1 MSQRLTQSLVLAP
14 QLQQS
19 LALLQA
25 PTLELKALVEQELQQ
40 NPVLEEAAPAE
51 GELQEKDD
59 RELETPAE
67 ASDPTEPATD
77 LDFDPAA
84 EKNAVQQLKE
94 RLPQGEA
101 LFTPN
106 AEAGCRFLGMEVD
119 APILDGQP
127 VQNGHAELS
136 ARYRWQCAQPEHLKS
151 VGTTLFADY
160 KRLHKIKAVFAGPRG
175 QHAATLGRKTPT
187 FRW

>member
-1 MSQRLTQSLVLAP
+1 MSRLIA
-14 QLQQS
+14 S
-19 LALLQA
+19 LALAAGLVSASAQA
-25 PTLELKALVEQELQQ
+25 HVHGEAQLEI
-40 NPVLEEAAPAE
+40 VLEDTQLSLYLHSPLDAFLGFERLP
-51 GELQEKDD
+51 
-59 RELETPAE
+59 RN
-67 ASDPTEPATD
+67 PTEKA
-77 LDFDPAA
+77 
-84 EKNAVQQLKE
+84 AVQQLKE

-175 QHAATLGRKTPT
+175 QHGATLGRKTPT

>member
-1 MSQRLTQSLVLAP
+1 MSRLIA
-14 QLQQS
+14 S
-19 LALLQA
+19 LALAAGLVSASAQA
-25 PTLELKALVEQELQQ
+25 HVHGEAQLEI
-40 NPVLEEAAPAE
+40 VLEDTQLSLYLHSPLDAFLGFERLP
-51 GELQEKDD
+51 
-59 RELETPAE
+59 RN
-67 ASDPTEPATD
+67 PTEKA
-77 LDFDPAA
+77 
-84 EKNAVQQLKE
+84 AVQQLKE

-160 KRLHKIKAVFAGPRG
+160 KRLHKIKAIFAGPRG
-175 QHAATLGRKTPT
+175 QHGATLGRKTPT

>member
-1 MSQRLTQSLVLAP
+1 MARFSRFSRLPLTLPVLA
-14 QLQQS
+14 
-19 LALLQA
+19 LAAALAA
-25 PTLELKALVEQELQQ
+25 PGAWAHTHGEAQIDV
-40 NPVLEEAAPAE
+40 VLEDTQLSLYLHSPLEVFLGFERAP
-51 GELQEKDD
+51 
-59 RELETPAE
+59 RT
-67 ASDPTEPATD
+67 
-77 LDFDPAA
+77 AA

-175 QHAATLGRKTPT
+175 QHGATLGRKTPT

>member
-1 MSQRLTQSLVLAP
+1 MAP
-14 QLQQS
+14 FGGHGGGLQQH
-19 LALLQA
+19 LDEIDAEDRRVDGA
-25 PTLELKALVEQELQQ
+25 GRPEQDG
-40 NPVLEEAAPAE
+40 AGGA
-51 GELQEKDD
+51 
-59 RELETPAE
+59 
-67 ASDPTEPATD
+67 
-77 LDFDPAA
+77 
-84 EKNAVQQLKE
+84 
-94 RLPQGEA
+94 
-101 LFTPN
+101 

-175 QHAATLGRKTPT
+175 QHGATLGRKTPT